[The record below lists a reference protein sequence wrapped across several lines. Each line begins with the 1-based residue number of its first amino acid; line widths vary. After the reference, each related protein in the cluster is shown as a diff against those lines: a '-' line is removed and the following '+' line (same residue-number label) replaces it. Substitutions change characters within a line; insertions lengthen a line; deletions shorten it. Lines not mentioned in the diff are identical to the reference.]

1 MKILVFADIHGSVS
15 AMEAAVDICNREY
28 PNKVVICGD
37 LFGGWVQ
44 QPEQIARLVGKI
56 NSVLY
61 LVRGN
66 NDRNNDIALLPYGM
80 EDNAVMYHFDR
91 TLFFTH
97 GDVYNKYR
105 IPPVLNYG
113 DALIYGHTHSSL
125 LQHYNGLNV
134 LNVGSVARPRDDT
147 PCYMVL
153 DNVGATLKELNGN
166 EIMSLPWLTNNEVK
180 I

>member
-15 AMEAAVDICNREY
+15 AMEDVINITNREF

-44 QPEQIARLVGKI
+44 QPAEVARLTGKI

-61 LVRGN
+61 LVKGN
-66 NDRNNDIALLPYGM
+66 NDRAHDIALLPYGM
-80 EDNAVMYHFDR
+80 EDNAVMYHFNR

-105 IPPVLNYG
+105 IPPVLKAG
-113 DALIYGHTHSSL
+113 DAIIYGHTHASL
-125 LQHYNGLNV
+125 LQHYNGLHI
-134 LNVGSVARPRDDT
+134 LNVGSVSRPRDDMS
-147 PCYMVL
+147 CYMVL
-153 DNVGATLKELNGN
+153 DDKGATVKQLNG
-166 EIMSLPWLTNNEVK
+166 EVIYTLPWQK
-180 I
+180 

>member
-15 AMEAAVDICNREY
+15 AMETVVEICNREY

-105 IPPVLNYG
+105 IPPVLNCG

-134 LNVGSVARPRDDT
+134 LNVGSVARPRDDM

-153 DNVGATLKELNGN
+153 DNVGATLKDLNGQ
-166 EIMSLPWLTNNEVK
+166 EIMSLLWLK
-180 I
+180 K

>member
-15 AMEAAVDICNREY
+15 AMETVVEICNREY

-97 GDVYNKYR
+97 GDVYNKFR
-105 IPPVLNYG
+105 IPPVLREG
-113 DALIYGHTHSSL
+113 DALIYGHTHMSL
-125 LQHYNGLNV
+125 LQYYNGLHV
-134 LNVGSVARPRDDT
+134 LNVGSVSNPRDGL
-147 PCYMVL
+147 PCYMIL
-153 DNVGATLKELNGN
+153 DNNGAVLKDLRG
-166 EIMSLPWLTNNEVK
+166 EVVMEHSWR
-180 I
+180 

>member
-15 AMEAAVDICNREY
+15 AMETVVDICKREF

-44 QPEQIARLVGKI
+44 QPADVARLTGKI

-66 NDRNNDIALLPYGM
+66 NDRDHDIALLPYGM

-105 IPPVLNYG
+105 IPPVLKEG
-113 DALIYGHTHSSL
+113 DALIYGHTHTSL
-125 LQHYNGLNV
+125 LQHFNGLHI
-134 LNVGSVARPRDDT
+134 LNVGSVARPRDDL
-147 PCYMVL
+147 PSYLVL
-153 DNVGATLKELNGN
+153 DNNGATLKQLNG
-166 EIMSLPWLTNNEVK
+166 EIISALPWRR
-180 I
+180 